1 MNQTEL
7 IKRIRG
13 RIELCRR
20 LALDTTDPLTAD
32 ALIQIANEGEEDL
45 QRLVAAQT
53 SSALEPIGELS
64 ATLIEASAQSVH
76 SVPLSVETTA

>member
-20 LALDTTDPLTAD
+20 LAIDTTDPLTAD

-53 SSALEPIGELS
+53 SSALEPIGN
-64 ATLIEASAQSVH
+64 
-76 SVPLSVETTA
+76 